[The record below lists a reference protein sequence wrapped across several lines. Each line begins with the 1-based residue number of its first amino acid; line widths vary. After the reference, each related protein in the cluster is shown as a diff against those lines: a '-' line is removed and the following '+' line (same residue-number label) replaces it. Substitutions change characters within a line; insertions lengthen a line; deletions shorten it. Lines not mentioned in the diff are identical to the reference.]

1 MFSSTRPLDVLRSV
15 VCLSLLGVAVLVLIG
30 PVLAVAGVLLPFVLI
45 GGLAWGAY
53 HFSRRLVRRLRGDR
67 ARFAVKEVAASP
79 RPIPALFHPASEE
92 RPASR
97 RRGRFGSMMR
107 TAMHIG
113 VEVGCG
119 AALGAAL
126 SILANWQIGTGI
138 EHPALGA
145 AIGAIVGFV
154 VGGTRL
160 RSEAD
165 RAQDNEADSA
175 EAA

>member
-1 MFSSTRPLDVLRSV
+1 MFSSTRPIDVLRSV

-30 PVLAVAGVLLPFVLI
+30 PVLAIAGVLLPFVLI

-53 HFSRRLVRRLRGDR
+53 RFSRRLVRRLRGGR
-67 ARFAVKEVAASP
+67 ARVEAKEVVLSP
-79 RPIPALFHPASEE
+79 RPAPVIFHPAREE
-92 RPASR
+92 RPAPRRPSR
-97 RRGRFGSMMR
+97 FRSMVR
-107 TAMHIG
+107 TAMHVG

-126 SILANWQIGTGI
+126 SVLVNWQVGTGI

-160 RSEAD
+160 RIEAD
-165 RAQDNEADSA
+165 RSQDDETDSA